1 MLCVMSEDSPGHDTD
16 VGEIDDVRDDELD
29 LKVRSREKNASRT
42 PVLYR
47 TRINFPTPNMLLLEV
62 TVLSGYFELRTTFDT
77 YKESS
82 E

>member
-1 MLCVMSEDSPGHDTD
+1 MAAQLGF
-16 VGEIDDVRDDELD
+16 VGEIDDVSDDELD
-29 LKVRSREKNASRT
+29 LEVRSREKNASRT

-47 TRINFPTPNMLLLEV
+47 TRINVPTPNMLLLEV
-62 TVLSGYFELRTTFDT
+62 TVLSGSFELRTTFDM